1 MQDYSEVL
9 SNADVSAR
17 EKKQTTVTVSNC
29 EVHRFCFVF
38 VLFFKWSSFPWL
50 ASEQWIVGSIEFH
63 GEVAN

>member
-17 EKKQTTVTVSNC
+17 EKKQTTITVNNC

-38 VLFFKWSSFPWL
+38 VVFLSGVVSLGLLLSNGSSVLSNFT
-50 ASEQWIVGSIEFH
+50 VK
-63 GEVAN
+63 